1 MGLQIVGG
9 FMRYCFGTFLLFLVL
24 ALAACRPPGPA
35 GETEDGA
42 DSSLVIRGTLT
53 SEGVECPAMRGPDGA
68 LYTLAGRNTG
78 GFKSGDKVCVRGRRA
93 EMSFCMQG
101 ITIEVISIGPEK
113 DCP

>member
-1 MGLQIVGG
+1 MRILVGVI
-9 FMRYCFGTFLLFLVL
+9 LFLPLL
-24 ALAACRPPGPA
+24 ALASCK
-35 GETEDGA
+35 TEEEELAATRAGA

-53 SEGVECPAMRGPDGA
+53 SEGVECPAMRGADGR

-78 GFKSGDKVCVRGRRA
+78 GFKVGDKVCVRGKQA

-101 ITIEVISIGPEK
+101 VTIAVASIGPEK